1 MGTKDKRLPVL
12 LLCLC
17 VVLLLALPVAA
28 EDVRNNATAYTV
40 AINTAENL
48 SKTWQNL
55 NDDIEY
61 ANRGFLAAPESPV
74 ILSAAGRPVLNLTAP
89 SYLQSN
95 TAPTT
100 VNVALYEHARLNNIR
115 GLFQVTDSIY
125 QVRGYD
131 ISVVSFI
138 KGETGWIVIDP
149 LGSAESAEAALDLV
163 TKTLGEYPVKAVIY
177 THTHVDHYLGACGV
191 TTQEKVDSG
200 EVIVIAPEGFMEYA
214 TSENVYVATA
224 MNRRSMYMYG
234 SMLPVDEKGYV
245 DSGIGPMMANGKAT
259 LIPPTLDIT
268 YTGQNMTIDGVEM
281 VFQLTPG
288 TEAPVEMNIWFP
300 QEKALCMAEN
310 CVGTLH
316 NLLTIRGAQVRDPL
330 SWSRYLDESLQL
342 YGGEAEVMF
351 VTHNWPRFGNKAVV
365 ETLETQRDMYKYIHD
380 QTLHLINQ
388 GYTMD
393 EVSHMIALPDSLKK
407 YGYTHEFYGTVQFGA
422 KAVYQKYLGFYDGNP
437 THLNNPDPVE
447 FSSMLVE
454 YMGGADAIIPRL
466 REDYARGMYEE
477 VATIAGYI
485 VFSDPTNMEARNIQ
499 ADALEQL
506 GYQSVSGSYR
516 NAYLTAAQD
525 LRNTKGATDEYIST
539 QGLEHVIEMLSA
551 LTPDQLYEYLAIR
564 LNPERAGGEDI
575 RVNIIMESPRGNTTA
590 VVQVKNSVL
599 HAWVGA
605 YDDNATAT
613 ISGERAA
620 LTEYLLQARPLKEKL
635 LSIATVSGD
644 VDAFIRMMGMFDTF
658 VPDFNIV
665 LP

>member
-1 MGTKDKRLPVL
+1 
-12 LLCLC
+12 
-17 VVLLLALPVAA
+17 
-28 EDVRNNATAYTV
+28 
-40 AINTAENL
+40 
-48 SKTWQNL
+48 
-55 NDDIEY
+55 
-61 ANRGFLAAPESPV
+61 
-74 ILSAAGRPVLNLTAP
+74 
-89 SYLQSN
+89 
-95 TAPTT
+95 
-100 VNVALYEHARLNNIR
+100 
-115 GLFQVTDSIY
+115 
-125 QVRGYD
+125 
-131 ISVVSFI
+131 
-138 KGETGWIVIDP
+138 
-149 LGSAESAEAALDLV
+149 
-163 TKTLGEYPVKAVIY
+163 
-177 THTHVDHYLGACGV
+177 
-191 TTQEKVDSG
+191 
-200 EVIVIAPEGFMEYA
+200 
-214 TSENVYVATA
+214 
-224 MNRRSMYMYG
+224 
-234 SMLPVDEKGYV
+234 
-245 DSGIGPMMANGKAT
+245 MANGRTT

-268 YTGQNMTIDGVEM
+268 HTGQTVTIDGVEM

-330 SWSRYLDESLQL
+330 SWSWYLDEARQL
-342 YGGEAEVMF
+342 YGGETEVMF
-351 VTHNWPRFGNKAVV
+351 TSHNWPRFGNEAVV

-380 QTLHLINQ
+380 QALLLITQ
-388 GYTMD
+388 GYTMV
-393 EVSHMIALPDSLKK
+393 EISHMIALPDSLKK

-485 VFSDPTNMEARNIQ
+485 VISDPTNMEARNIQ

-506 GYQSVSGSYR
+506 GYQSVSGPYR
-516 NAYLTAAQD
+516 NAYLTAAQE
-525 LRNTKGATDEYIST
+525 LRSTEEAGGEYT
-539 QGLEHVIEMLSA
+539 GTHGLDHAMEMLSA
-551 LTPDQLYEYLAIR
+551 LNPDQIYQYLAIR
-564 LNPERAGGEDI
+564 LNSERADGEDI
-575 RVNIIMESPRGNTTA
+575 RVNIIMESPEGNTTA
-590 VVQVKNSVL
+590 VVQVRNSVL

-605 YDDNATAT
+605 YDDNATVT

-658 VPDFNIV
+658 TPDFNII

>member
-1 MGTKDKRLPVL
+1 
-12 LLCLC
+12 
-17 VVLLLALPVAA
+17 
-28 EDVRNNATAYTV
+28 
-40 AINTAENL
+40 
-48 SKTWQNL
+48 
-55 NDDIEY
+55 
-61 ANRGFLAAPESPV
+61 
-74 ILSAAGRPVLNLTAP
+74 
-89 SYLQSN
+89 
-95 TAPTT
+95 
-100 VNVALYEHARLNNIR
+100 
-115 GLFQVTDSIY
+115 
-125 QVRGYD
+125 
-131 ISVVSFI
+131 
-138 KGETGWIVIDP
+138 
-149 LGSAESAEAALDLV
+149 
-163 TKTLGEYPVKAVIY
+163 
-177 THTHVDHYLGACGV
+177 
-191 TTQEKVDSG
+191 
-200 EVIVIAPEGFMEYA
+200 VIVIAPEGFMEHA
-214 TSENVYVATA
+214 TSENVYVAAA
-224 MNRRSMYMYG
+224 MNRRAKYMYG
-234 SMLPVDEKGYV
+234 SGLPVDEKGYV
-245 DSGIGPMMANGKAT
+245 DSGIGSRMANGRAT

-268 YTGQNMTIDGVEM
+268 HTGQNVTIDGVEM

-330 SWSRYLDESLQL
+330 SWSRYLDEARRL

-351 VTHNWPRFGNKAVV
+351 VTHNWPRFGNEAVV

-380 QTLHLINQ
+380 QALHLINQ

-393 EVSHMIALPDSLKK
+393 EISHMIALPDSLKK

-454 YMGGADAIIPRL
+454 YMGGADAIMPRL

-485 VFSDPTNMEARNIQ
+485 VYSDPTNMEARNIQ

-506 GYQSVSGSYR
+506 GYQSVSGPYR
-516 NAYLTAAQD
+516 NAYLTAAQE
-525 LRNTKGATDEYIST
+525 LRSTEETGGEYT
-539 QGLEHVIEMLSA
+539 GTHGLDHAMEMLLA
-551 LTPDQLYEYLAIR
+551 LTPDQIYEYLAIR
-564 LNPERAGGEDI
+564 LNSERADGEDI
-575 RVNIIMESPRGNTTA
+575 RVNIIMESPKGNTTA

-605 YDDNATAT
+605 YDDNAAAT
-613 ISGERAA
+613 ISGEQAA